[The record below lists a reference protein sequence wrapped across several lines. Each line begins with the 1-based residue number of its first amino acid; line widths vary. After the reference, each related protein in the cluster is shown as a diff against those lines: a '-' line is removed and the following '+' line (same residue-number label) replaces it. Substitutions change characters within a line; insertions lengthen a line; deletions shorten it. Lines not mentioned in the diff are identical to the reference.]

1 MTGPS
6 ATLEND
12 AASDPRDPGP
22 LGDRARPNA
31 RLLRDPDFLRLWTA
45 QTVSAFGTQITILAV
60 PLVAALALQVTP
72 FEFGLLATFESLPLL
87 VLSLPAGVWVDRR
100 RRRPFLIAGDL
111 GRAVALLSIPL
122 AFAAGVLTIWQL
134 YAVVIVNAC
143 LGIVFDVAYQSY
155 LPTIVGRDRLVEGN
169 ARLELTRQASQRLGP
184 GLAGV
189 LLSVMAAPVAI
200 IADAASYVV
209 SAAFVL
215 RIRRPEGGPAGEGES
230 STDEAS
236 MRAEIATGFRYV
248 VGSPVLRA
256 LALTVALGYLFGT
269 LADSILILFL
279 VTERGMSPALIGLA
293 FSIGSIGVFAGIL
306 VASRI
311 TAWLGVGPVIL
322 LAAIIGSVAWLPI
335 PLAPEDWLFAALT
348 TTIAVL
354 SFEGVLWNVNAMSLR
369 QAITPDRMRGRM
381 NATMRFI
388 SWGTIPVGATL
399 GGALGGAIGLHNAIW
414 VGALGGLISF
424 VPVALSPIRAIRAV
438 PEPVSDER

>member
-1 MTGPS
+1 VAGLS
-6 ATLEND
+6 ATAEHD
-12 AASDPRDPGP
+12 AEPGPGDPGRP
-22 LGDRARPNA
+22 GD
-31 RLLRDPDFLRLWTA
+31 RLLRDPEFLRLWTA

-60 PLVAALALQVTP
+60 PLVAALALQVSP

-87 VLSLPAGVWVDRR
+87 FLSLPAGVWVDRR
-100 RRRPFLIAGDL
+100 RRRPFLVGGDL
-111 GRAVALLSIPL
+111 GRALVLVSIPI
-122 AFAAGVLTIWQL
+122 AFAAGALTIWQL

-155 LPTIVGRDRLVEGN
+155 LPTIIRRDRLIEGN

-184 GLAGV
+184 GIAGV
-189 LLSVMAAPVAI
+189 LLSVVAAPVAI
-200 IADAASYVV
+200 LLDAASYVV
-209 SAAFVL
+209 SAVFVL
-215 RIRRPEGGPAGEGES
+215 RIRRAEGEPERES
-230 STDEAS
+230 DAAAAEPS
-236 MRAEIATGFRYV
+236 MRAEIAAGFAYV

-256 LALTVALGYLFGT
+256 LALTVSIGYLFGT

-293 FSIGSIGVFAGIL
+293 FSIGSVGVFAGIL
-306 VASRI
+306 VAGRI

-322 LAAIIGSVAWLPI
+322 LAALIGSVAWLPI
-335 PLAPEDWLFAALT
+335 PLAPPEWLFVALT

-388 SWGTIPVGATL
+388 SWGTIPIGATL
-399 GGALGGAIGLHNAIW
+399 GGALGGLIGLHGALW
-414 VGALGGLISF
+414 VGALGGLIAF
-424 VPVALSPIRAIRAV
+424 IPVALSPIRAIRTI
-438 PEPVSDER
+438 PEPVSDRSPAPG